1 MSRCEIGTKMRNTD
15 QTRKSSG
22 QEKGERDKKKTL
34 QIGLQGRG
42 PAENMVPKGTPR
54 YERSGSYL
62 VPQVIEVYRAWRSQ
76 NFGFTKLFTHF
87 NHNQAQVLREMREE
101 VLLLESDATYPPF
114 LGLRL

>member
-1 MSRCEIGTKMRNTD
+1 MRNTD

-22 QEKGERDKKKTL
+22 QEKEERDEKKPL

-101 VLLLESDATYPPF
+101 VLLLESNATYPPF